1 MISIITRRL
10 RGPGPGSGDHQ
21 PREVGGDGVLRPPR
35 LRRQLDGGQLG
46 GEVVVQRIQTRARTL
61 LTSVFSAALPGV
73 VEPHGSSEAKD
84 KIGKNHEWSDT

>member
-1 MISIITRRL
+1 MRRL

-46 GEVVVQRIQTRARTL
+46 GEVVVQRIQTRALTL
-61 LTSVFSAALPGV
+61 LTSVFSAALAGV
-73 VEPHGSSEAKD
+73 VKPHGASAENKQVNTM
-84 KIGKNHEWSDT
+84 K